1 MIRTGFAAMALV
13 ALASTA
19 QAQTSKPVKAMLMD
33 TSGKAIGTATIR
45 QTSHSLQLRIKA
57 KGLEPGEKGLHIH
70 AVGKC
75 EAPKF
80 VSAGPHWNPD
90 GKQHGRD
97 NPMGS
102 HAGDMPNL
110 VVNAKGRGS
119 LTFDLHG
126 AKMVGE
132 GGLMDADG
140 SALVIHAKADDYK
153 TDPTGNSGDRIVC
166 GVFK

>member
-1 MIRTGFAAMALV
+1 MIKLILFASALILV
-13 ALASTA
+13 AATA
-19 QAQTSKPVKAMLMD
+19 QAQSVKPVKAILMD
-33 TSGKAIGTATIR
+33 ASGKVMGSATIR

-70 AVGKC
+70 AIGKC
-75 EAPKF
+75 EGPKF
-80 VSAGPHWNPD
+80 TTAGPHWNPD

-110 VVNAKGRGS
+110 IVNAKGRGA
-119 LTFDLHG
+119 LTFNLHG
-126 AKMVGE
+126 AKLSGE
-132 GGLMDADG
+132 GGMMDADG
-140 SALVIHAKADDYK
+140 AALVIHAKADDYQ

>member
-1 MIRTGFAAMALV
+1 MIRTAMIIIALTASAPAAA
-13 ALASTA
+13 ATA
-19 QAQTSKPVKAMLMD
+19 PLFDA
-33 TSGKAIGTATIR
+33 SGKIIGKARII
-45 QTSHSLQLRIKA
+45 QTSHSLQLRVKV

-80 VSAGPHWNPD
+80 TSAGPHWNPD

-110 VVNAKGRGS
+110 IVNAKGRGS
-119 LTFDLHG
+119 IAFDLHG
-126 AKMVGE
+126 AKMTGD
-132 GGLMDADG
+132 GGLLDADG
-140 SALVIHAKADDYK
+140 AALIIHAKADDYR

-166 GVFK
+166 GVFR